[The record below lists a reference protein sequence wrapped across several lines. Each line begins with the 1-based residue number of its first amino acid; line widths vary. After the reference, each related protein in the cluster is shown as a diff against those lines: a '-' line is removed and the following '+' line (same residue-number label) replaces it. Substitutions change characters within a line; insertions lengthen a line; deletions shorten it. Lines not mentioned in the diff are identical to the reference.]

1 MAPDA
6 RRHPR
11 SVHIEASAV
20 TQGAHERIRDLCL
33 ALAAEIPG
41 VWIAAAWACCAADVA
56 DVWSDKHVS
65 SLFQE
70 FPERERT
77 CAVSR
82 CGLLLLHLVQAR
94 RGRERRAGV
103 CARDERVEQSESVSK
118 RRQRFETNVFPA
130 RHRFFLFLS
139 FCISLLRGQTPPP
152 PPPPPC
158 SLPVRFE
165 IRTSFYPLTKK
176 ASF

>member
-70 FPERERT
+70 FPERERELALYRVAGFYFSISFKREGEERDGRV
-77 CAVSR
+77 CV
-82 CGLLLLHLVQAR
+82 
-94 RGRERRAGV
+94 RGM
-103 CARDERVEQSESVSK
+103 
-118 RRQRFETNVFPA
+118 
-130 RHRFFLFLS
+130 
-139 FCISLLRGQTPPP
+139 RG
-152 PPPPPC
+152 
-158 SLPVRFE
+158 
-165 IRTSFYPLTKK
+165 
-176 ASF
+176 

>member
-70 FPERERT
+70 FPERER
-77 CAVSR
+77 
-82 CGLLLLHLVQAR
+82 
-94 RGRERRAGV
+94 
-103 CARDERVEQSESVSK
+103 
-118 RRQRFETNVFPA
+118 
-130 RHRFFLFLS
+130 
-139 FCISLLRGQTPPP
+139 
-152 PPPPPC
+152 
-158 SLPVRFE
+158 
-165 IRTSFYPLTKK
+165 
-176 ASF
+176 